1 MIKAASLFSNVGVA
15 DTYLKEN
22 GISVVVANELLKDRA
37 NFFRHLYPDCNM
49 ITGDITNPEIY
60 NKVLSAAKEENID
73 FVLATPPCQG
83 MSVAGKMQK
92 DDPRNTLI
100 IKAVDFIK
108 ETDPTTAIIENVPT
122 MLKTSILIDDKPILI
137 KDYIKQELGDKYKIS
152 FNVLNAADYGTP
164 QVRKRVIVL
173 LSKNDEWKLPK
184 KQPHITVKTAIG
196 DLPSLEA
203 GEKSDIKY
211 HTAPKHNERHI
222 LWMSHTPTGQT
233 AFNNPVYFPQKENGE
248 RIKGFA
254 TTYKRIEWDKPA
266 PTVTMCNGA
275 ISSQNNVHPGRLK
288 EDGTYSDARV
298 LTILELLRIMG
309 LPDDWNIPEWAS
321 ESLVRK
327 TLGEGIPPRLIEALI
342 KTMPK

>member
-1 MIKAASLFSNVGVA
+1 
-15 DTYLKEN
+15 
-22 GISVVVANELLKDRA
+22 
-37 NFFRHLYPDCNM
+37 
-49 ITGDITNPEIY
+49 
-60 NKVLSAAKEENID
+60 
-73 FVLATPPCQG
+73 
-83 MSVAGKMQK
+83 
-92 DDPRNTLI
+92 
-100 IKAVDFIK
+100 
-108 ETDPTTAIIENVPT
+108 
-122 MLKTSILIDDKPILI
+122 
-137 KDYIKQELGDKYKIS
+137 
-152 FNVLNAADYGTP
+152 
-164 QVRKRVIVL
+164 
-173 LSKNDEWKLPK
+173 
-184 KQPHITVKTAIG
+184 
-196 DLPSLEA
+196 
-203 GEKSDIKY
+203 
-211 HTAPKHNERHI
+211 
-222 LWMSHTPTGQT
+222 MSHTPTGQT